1 MKRVNGLM
9 PEIAD
14 MNNLELAFWKAK
26 KGKEAKLEIRRFQI
40 DLQTNLL
47 ELRRQLLSENI
58 ILGNY
63 HFFRIYDPKERN
75 ICAADFSERV
85 VHHAVMNVCA
95 PYFEKH
101 FIYDTYACRVA
112 KGTHKAL
119 ERAIIYQRKYR
130 YFLKMDVRK
139 YFDSIDHVRLK
150 NSLRRIFKD
159 KQLLSFFD
167 NLIDSYT
174 LSEDEGKGL
183 PIGNLTSQ
191 YLANFY
197 LSFVDHYVKEK
208 LLIGAYVRYMDDMVL
223 WSNDKKD
230 LMDKGKNLQYYMQ
243 EEFKLDLKQFY
254 LQAANK
260 GLPFL
265 GFLIKNTKVELQQKT
280 KKRFIGKYNL
290 YMNRLIK
297 GKLSQEE
304 FVSHIRPI
312 FNHISYAETN
322 ALRLKILQKREMA
335 VGLEP
340 C

>member
-14 MNNLELAFWKAK
+14 LNNLELAFWKAK
-26 KGKEAKLEIRRFQI
+26 KGKESKPEIRRFQI
-40 DLQTNLL
+40 DLQANLL
-47 ELRRQLLSENI
+47 ELQRQLLSGNV

-85 VHHAVMNVCA
+85 VHHAVINVCS

-101 FIYDTYACRVA
+101 FIYDTYACRVG

-119 ERAIIYQRKYR
+119 ERARIFQRKYR
-130 YFLKMDVRK
+130 YFLKIDVRK
-139 YFDSIDHVRLK
+139 YFDTIDHVQLK
-150 NSLRRIFKD
+150 NRLRRLFKD
-159 KQLLSFFD
+159 KQVLSLFD
-167 NLIDSYT
+167 KLIDSYT
-174 LSEDEGKGL
+174 LLEDEAKGL

-208 LLIGAYVRYMDDMVL
+208 LLISAYVRYMDDMVL
-223 WSNDKKD
+223 WSNNKKD

-243 EEFKLDLKQFY
+243 EELKLNLKQFY
-254 LQAANK
+254 LQTSNR

-265 GFLIKNTKVELQQKT
+265 GYLIKDTKVKLQQKT
-280 KKRFIGKYNL
+280 KKRFIKKYNL
-290 YMNRLIK
+290 YTNRLIK
-297 GKLSQEE
+297 NKLSQEDY
-304 FVSHIRPI
+304 VSHIRPI

-322 ALRLKILQKREMA
+322 ALRLNVLRKREMA
-335 VGLEP
+335 IGIEP